1 MFFIFAPVNNR
12 KLTGMKA
19 KKGGK
24 FRKGESGNPAGRPK
38 GKKSRVTT
46 DMKEWI
52 KTLLENNMDQMET
65 DLEELEPKERLQII
79 ERFMQYCVPRQQS
92 ISVEA
97 QIAAEYQAI
106 ESLIEKLPDEAV
118 EAVTQR
124 LIKLN
129 QLNKTSKI

>member
-1 MFFIFAPVNNR
+1 
-12 KLTGMKA
+12 MKA